1 MRLHVGTAM
10 AALALTVAVTAT
22 PAAAASATTPATPE
36 VNAVLAPG
44 AAPAQWGGWSYP
56 WGGGIPG
63 PTGWASDPTAGAWG
77 GSALWPSTAGPPM
90 GSTMM
95 GGASM
100 GSPMMGGAS

>member
-1 MRLHVGTAM
+1 MRVHVGTAM

-22 PAAAASATTPATPE
+22 PAAAASATTPAASE

-63 PTGWASDPTAGAWG
+63 PIL
-77 GSALWPSTAGPPM
+77 GSRLGP
-90 GSTMM
+90 
-95 GGASM
+95 
-100 GSPMMGGAS
+100 